1 MDVDNIAT
9 RMESN
14 KRRRNKTKEQTRK
27 KSRKTR
33 TRNLDT
39 LSSAESPSYMNINL
53 HPKGSKF
60 TLDVDLAEENFAFI
74 F

>member
-1 MDVDNIAT
+1 
-9 RMESN
+9 ME
-14 KRRRNKTKEQTRK
+14 QIRK

-53 HPKGSKF
+53 QPKGSKF
-60 TLDVDLAEENFAFI
+60 TVDVNLVEEKFTFI